1 MAWIR
6 DTDEQARRRPSD
18 LVMLLVAGT
27 LTVLAG
33 LWAQAQ
39 SVLNVNLFNT
49 LNDLAGN
56 MVGLAEAVY
65 ALGSVWTA
73 LVVIVVLLVAR
84 QVRVAWHGA
93 LAAAVAWGIAELL
106 NEILGTHDIQGLHVN
121 VRLGDGP
128 SFPVVNVAIITA
140 LAFALS
146 PYLVRPLRRI
156 FGLVIVLVSAAAMY
170 LGTGFPA
177 DVLGGIFVGFAV
189 AALMRF
195 AFGSPG
201 GKPSIAEVKAALLD
215 VGYDV
220 ASIAPA
226 RQFGRPR
233 VGDGRRD
240 ARRPMPTGRR
250 VRARPARRTSR
261 GEGLAPG
268 DVPRSRCPRV
278 RQSDAAGRTRRVRP
292 DARRAR
298 GRQRLAPRQRT
309 GVGGADTAV
318 LLTTPPV
325 GTPIGD
331 LPPERVTDGVL
342 ATAWDELGH
351 LHDAGV
357 AHGTVDPLRVVVDD
371 NGRVGLDDFSAADAS
386 AEQYWRERDNAALLV
401 MTAQIVG
408 NERAVA
414 AAITSLGKERA
425 AAVIPV
431 VQPAALPGALT
442 RGTKHQGKVLKGL
455 RSDLATATG
464 AEDVAPLKIKRLSL
478 VNIGMLAGI
487 LLAVAI
493 AIPSLEGINWSSL
506 QSEFENAHLGL
517 GPPRARPVPTGPD
530 RVGHRAHGL
539 RQQGPAVRPHGA
551 HPARLLVPEPHHA
564 ERHRGHRAPDSTTCT
579 SRTSRWRRPGAPWCS
594 APAWAARSR
603 WACSSSPRPSRR
615 RRSTTEA
622 AATRR
627 AARR

>member
-6 DTDEQARRRPSD
+6 DTDEHAPRRPSD
-18 LVMLLVAGT
+18 LVLLLVAGT

-226 RQFGRPR
+226 RQVVDRASVMDVVMPDGRCLRVDAFGR
-233 VGDGRRD
+233 DQRD
-240 ARRPMPTGRR
+240 AR
-250 VRARPARRTSR
+250 VAAKVWHRAMYHDPGVPVFGSR
-261 GEGLAPG
+261 IQQVEHVAYALMLAERAG
-268 DVPRSRCPRV
+268 VNASRLKC
-278 RQSDAAGRTRRVRP
+278 
-292 DARRAR
+292 
-298 GRQRLAPRQRT
+298 T

-331 LPPERVTDGVL
+331 LPP
-342 ATAWDELGH
+342 TA
-351 LHDAGV
+351 
-357 AHGTVDPLRVVVDD
+357 
-371 NGRVGLDDFSAADAS
+371 
-386 AEQYWRERDNAALLV
+386 
-401 MTAQIVG
+401 
-408 NERAVA
+408 
-414 AAITSLGKERA
+414 
-425 AAVIPV
+425 
-431 VQPAALPGALT
+431 
-442 RGTKHQGKVLKGL
+442 
-455 RSDLATATG
+455 
-464 AEDVAPLKIKRLSL
+464 
-478 VNIGMLAGI
+478 
-487 LLAVAI
+487 
-493 AIPSLEGINWSSL
+493 
-506 QSEFENAHLGL
+506 
-517 GPPRARPVPTGPD
+517 
-530 RVGHRAHGL
+530 
-539 RQQGPAVRPHGA
+539 
-551 HPARLLVPEPHHA
+551 
-564 ERHRGHRAPDSTTCT
+564 
-579 SRTSRWRRPGAPWCS
+579 
-594 APAWAARSR
+594 
-603 WACSSSPRPSRR
+603 
-615 RRSTTEA
+615 
-622 AATRR
+622 
-627 AARR
+627 